1 MRHKGKL
8 ASYKHVHKPTSHPL
22 YILIKRQ
29 AKRQL
34 QAYSL
39 HFIN

>member
-22 YILIKRQ
+22 YIHIKKRQ
-29 AKRQL
+29 SGSYMHIAFT
-34 QAYSL
+34 S
-39 HFIN
+39 